1 MVLKFLQ
8 PRRFPSGKHRTL
20 LSSVRV
26 IHTITAIASAG
37 VIVGSLLLSWY
48 VDKSWLQVAVLV
60 ATATVPHWFVEG
72 SARLAVAL
80 SPNLAPGDH
89 VTGFRNVGAYLGLVE
104 RPLFL
109 AALVTGNAEFIAAWF
124 VLKGIAGFR
133 VGGPEVR
140 ARRLF
145 QLFLLNNAVS
155 LAGVAIGWFVW
166 TQLGL
171 S

>member
-1 MVLKFLQ
+1 MRPL
-8 PRRFPSGKHRTL
+8 RSGKYRAL
-20 LSSVRV
+20 LSTVRV
-26 IHTITAIASAG
+26 IHAVTAIASAG
-37 VIVGSLLLSWY
+37 VVLGTLFLTWY
-48 VDKSWLQVAVLV
+48 LDKSWLQVAVLV
-60 ATATVPHWFVEG
+60 ATATVPHWMVEG
-72 SARLAVAL
+72 CAQLAVAL

-109 AALVTGNAEFIAAWF
+109 GAVVTGNAEFIAAWF

-133 VGGPEVR
+133 VGGPDIR

-155 LAGVAIGWFVW
+155 LAGVALGWFVW
-166 TQLGL
+166 TRLGL